1 MNASLRNNEIEISF
15 SSGIGYGM
23 CFLSLYIGT
32 YYNIILS
39 WYIQTFWIV
48 FQNLILS
55 LLYVGLSSTSFRR
68 SPRACPGPLV
78 TILGT
83 RRRAEDSIRRT
94 APSSGES
101 WPISR
106 SVSSR
111 RTSPLTCGRTF
122 LRPPEMLKC
131 HRTNSFSES
140 NTHSTPFLFD
150 SPLSSITVTSCLTSP
165 MAFMTSGR

>member
-39 WYIQTFWIV
+39 WYV
-48 FQNLILS
+48 SHNYKHFQNLILS

-68 SPRACPGPLV
+68 SPRVCRGPLV

-83 RRRAEDSIRRT
+83 RMRAGDSIRRT

-101 WPISR
+101 
-106 SVSSR
+106 
-111 RTSPLTCGRTF
+111 
-122 LRPPEMLKC
+122 
-131 HRTNSFSES
+131 
-140 NTHSTPFLFD
+140 
-150 SPLSSITVTSCLTSP
+150 
-165 MAFMTSGR
+165 